1 MPYNTRSP
9 TAAAGVKTLA
19 FDGFLVEPTSGD
31 YAGTAFSDNATRVSA
46 RSSYRAWY
54 CCACADDRAQSLI
67 QDI

>member
-9 TAAAGVKTLA
+9 TAAAGVKSLA

-46 RSSYRAWY
+46 RSIYRVW
-54 CCACADDRAQSLI
+54 
-67 QDI
+67 